1 MNRVDAFAN
10 TKSDKVCEFFFS
22 FAHLVSCGI
31 HFVDPNNAVT
41 LTERLSVASVIVYGP
56 KVLNMES
63 ITNTSSG
70 ESAFENF
77 MVY

>member
-1 MNRVDAFAN
+1 MNRFDAFAN

-22 FAHLVSCGI
+22 FAHLVSRGI

-56 KVLNMES
+56 KVLNMGS